1 MTEISTLISTLG
13 FPIVAVLGMAFFF
26 YKMWLSQDER
36 NKQREDN
43 LMTLVRDLSTKLA
56 DLGRIVDENT
66 KVLAT
71 LKQKVDDIDDK
82 IEGK

>member
-1 MTEISTLISTLG
+1 MTEVSTLISTLG

-43 LMTLVRDLSTKLA
+43 LMNLVRDLSTKLA
-56 DLGRIVDENT
+56 DLGRIIDENT
-66 KVLAT
+66 KMLAI
-71 LKQKVDDIDDK
+71 LSEKIENVEQK

>member
-1 MTEISTLISTLG
+1 MTEVATLISTLG
-13 FPIVAVLGMAFFF
+13 FPIVAVLGMAVFF
-26 YKMWLSQDER
+26 YKMWMSQDER

-43 LMTLVRDLSTKLA
+43 LMSLIRELSTKLA

-66 KVLAT
+66 KMLAI
-71 LKQKVDDIDDK
+71 LSEKIENVEQK